1 MDYLDFFG
9 LRREPFS
16 NVPDQRFFWYGRSH
30 QVALTKLQ
38 FILSQR
44 RGLAVVTGE
53 IGAGK
58 TTLARCL
65 FDSLDDSR
73 FHKALLVVIHAEVTA
88 DWLLHRFAQL
98 VGIRKPQGRKLEV
111 IGQIY
116 QRLREID
123 QEGKIVAL
131 LIDEAQMLGT
141 RELMEEFRGLL
152 NIEAQNRKL
161 INFVFF
167 GLPDV
172 EHNLRLDEPLRNR
185 VALRIGLER
194 YNSEDTMRYIA
205 HRVAVAEG
213 PVGMIPAEACARIH
227 HFSKGSPRLTNALC
241 DNLLLEG
248 FLEKSRALTV
258 EMVDKIAAELNVEP
272 SAPDPLA
279 EILGRPTTATGQR
292 QLENW
297 QEADLDKILDFLDE

>member
-1 MDYLDFFG
+1 MDYLGFYG
-9 LRREPFS
+9 LQREPFS
-16 NVPDQRFFWYGRSH
+16 NVPDQRFFWNGRSH
-30 QVALTKLQ
+30 QTALTKLQ
-38 FILSQR
+38 FALSQR
-44 RGLAVVTGE
+44 RGLALVTGE

-65 FDSLDDSR
+65 FETLDEKA

-98 VGIRKPQGRKLEV
+98 LGIRKPTGQKLEV

-116 QRLREID
+116 QRLRDID

-131 LIDEAQMLGT
+131 LIDEAQMLGS

-172 EHNLRLDEPLRNR
+172 EHNLRLDEPLRQR
-185 VALRIGLER
+185 VALRIALDR
-194 YNSEDTMRYIA
+194 YDEQDTIRYIA
-205 HRVAVAEG
+205 HRLNVAGGAENL
-213 PVGMIPAEACARIH
+213 IPAEFGSRIH
-227 HFSKGSPRLTNALC
+227 HFSHGSPRVTNALC

-248 FLEKSRALTV
+248 FLNKSRALALDMV
-258 EMVDKIAAELNVEP
+258 EKVAGELNLEP
-272 SAPDPLA
+272 PAPDPLA
-279 EILGRPTTATGQR
+279 EILGRPTAATPAR
-292 QLENW
+292 QIENW

>member
-1 MDYLDFFG
+1 MDYLDFYG

-16 NVPDQRFFWYGRSH
+16 NVPDQRFFWNGRSH

-38 FILSQR
+38 FALSQR
-44 RGLAVVTGE
+44 RGLALVTGE

-65 FDSLDDSR
+65 FESLDDTK

-98 VGIRKPQGRKLEV
+98 LGIRKPQGRKLEV

-123 QEGKIVAL
+123 QEGKIVAM

-167 GLPDV
+167 GLPEV

-194 YNSEDTMRYIA
+194 YGAEDTMHYIV
-205 HRVAVAEG
+205 HRVTIAEG
-213 PVGMIPAEACARIH
+213 PDDLIPAEACARIH
-227 HFSKGSPRLTNALC
+227 HFSQGSPRITNALC

-248 FLEKSRALTV
+248 YLNQSRTLTGD
-258 EMVDKIAAELNVEP
+258 MVDKIAAELNVEP
-272 SAPDPLA
+272 AAPDPLA
-279 EILGRPTTATGQR
+279 EILGRPATAAVPR
-292 QLENW
+292 QMEYW
-297 QEADLDKILDFLDE
+297 QEADLDEILDFLDE